1 MSEKL
6 VRIKLFTPNLEIKKK
21 KILSALLL
29 LQNKFD
35 IFCPSSPVVIRA
47 VLYIHNG
54 FVTLGDV
61 MRAL

>member
-21 KILSALLL
+21 ILSALLL

-35 IFCPSSPVVIRA
+35 TFCPSSPVVISA